1 MSNQRESAQQD
12 LGSGSSAVQCSA
24 GLAGQANPIATVSDA
39 FARAQNHHASFLGN
53 SRPPVPLNELLNSGT
68 GKNLMVQGRDLG
80 MTRKSKDKME
90 VPICGRLS
98 ADRFRVLEN
107 WCDFSFRKR
116 SEVVGMVLERVL
128 EILELQP
135 SSEMPVEQFVRRL
148 HVDPP

>member
-1 MSNQRESAQQD
+1 
-12 LGSGSSAVQCSA
+12 
-24 GLAGQANPIATVSDA
+24 
-39 FARAQNHHASFLGN
+39 
-53 SRPPVPLNELLNSGT
+53 
-68 GKNLMVQGRDLG
+68 

-128 EILELQP
+128 EILEHQP

-148 HVDPP
+148 RVDPP